1 MLIRTRFAPSP
12 TGYLHVGG
20 LRTALYNYIYARQ
33 HKGVF
38 ILRIEDTDQSRLVK
52 NATEKLIQSIK
63 KFDLDFD
70 EGPNLNENYGPYKQS
85 ERLSIYRKY
94 YLELIKNKSA
104 YVCIVNKDNLTP
116 EFDPIIALNLIEKEQ
131 FVVKL
136 KIPKDRI
143 MSTYDQIRGK
153 VDFDLNL
160 IEDPIIIKSDGYPT
174 YHFANVIDDYLMK
187 ITHVIRGEEWLPS
200 LPKHILLYE
209 YFGWKLPKF
218 VHLPLLLNND
228 KSKLSKRQGDVN
240 VDDFLDKGYI
250 KEAIINFIA
259 LLGWHPSNDNELFSM
274 NSLLKNFSINKIQKS
289 GAIFDRKKL
298 DWMNSTYIKKLD
310 VNDFISLS
318 KDFYYHL
325 DYSFTNKTKL
335 INIFKFIQ
343 NRISRLDEIPSLL
356 YPFYNDLVIKDEDL
370 LSVMNKDTSKKVLKY
385 WIEILS
391 KNDNFDENFISDL
404 IKNTGIKFNIK
415 GKEIFHPIRIALWG
429 KSDGPDLFTLIKI
442 LGLDE
447 TLKRFLKFI

>member
-20 LRTALYNYIYARQ
+20 LRTALYNYIYAKKNQ
-33 HKGVF
+33 GVF
-38 ILRIEDTDQSRLVK
+38 ILRIEDTDQSRLVN
-52 NATEKLIQSIK
+52 NATEQLIKSIE
-63 KFDLDFD
+63 KFDLNFD
-70 EGPNLNENYGPYKQS
+70 EGPNLNEHYGPYKQS
-85 ERLSIYRKY
+85 ERLDIYRKY
-94 YLELIKNKSA
+94 YLELIKNKKA
-104 YVCIVNKDNLTP
+104 YVCEVNEDNLIP
-116 EFDPIIALNLIEKEQ
+116 EFDPIIALNLIKKEE

-174 YHFANVIDDYLMK
+174 YHFANVVDDYLMK

-209 YFGWKLPKF
+209 YFGWNLPKF
-218 VHLPLLLNND
+218 VHLPLLLNED

-274 NSLLKNFSINKIQKS
+274 NSLLKNFSLKKIQKS

-298 DWMNSTYIKKLD
+298 DWMNSIYIKKLD
-310 VNDFISLS
+310 VDAFIVLS
-318 KDFYYHL
+318 KEFYYHL
-325 DYSFTNKTKL
+325 DYSFTNKRKL
-335 INIFKFIQ
+335 INVFKFIQ
-343 NRISRLDEIPSLL
+343 NRISRFDEIPDLL
-356 YPFYNDLVIKDEDL
+356 YPFYNDVVVKDENL
-370 LSVMNKDTSKKVLKY
+370 LLIMDQDTSKQTLKY

-391 KNDNFDENFISDL
+391 KNENFDQNFISDL
-404 IKNTGIKFNIK
+404 IKKTGIKFNIK

-429 KSDGPDLFTLIKI
+429 QPNGPDLFTLVKI

>member
-52 NATEKLIQSIK
+52 NATEKLIKSIK

-116 EFDPIIALNLIEKEQ
+116 EFNPIIALNLIEKEQ

>member
-298 DWMNSTYIKKLD
+298 DWMNSTYIKKLE

>member
-52 NATEKLIQSIK
+52 NATEKLIESIK

-70 EGPNLNENYGPYKQS
+70 EGPNLIENYGPYKQS

-94 YLELIKNKSA
+94 YIELIKNKSA
-104 YVCIVNKDNLTP
+104 YVCIVNKDNLNP

-318 KDFYYHL
+318 KDFYDHL

-335 INIFKFIQ
+335 INIFKFVQ

-385 WIEILS
+385 WVEILS
-391 KNDNFDENFISDL
+391 KNDNFDEKFISDL

>member
-33 HKGVF
+33 HKGIF
-38 ILRIEDTDQSRLVK
+38 ILRIEDTDQGRLVK
-52 NATEKLIQSIK
+52 NATEKLIKSIK

-356 YPFYNDLVIKDEDL
+356 YPFYNDLIIKDEDL
-370 LSVMNKDTSKKVLKY
+370 VSVMDKDTSKKVLKY